1 MDFNVY
7 RRVVEK
13 KAWGI
18 LSYIVMLEE
27 WHKARDARFKLI
39 STANVFLLC
48 TRYE

>member
-18 LSYIVMLEE
+18 LSYIVLLEE
-27 WHKARDARFKLI
+27 WHKARGARFNFNCKCVSI
-39 STANVFLLC
+39 A
-48 TRYE
+48 YQI